1 MLRRRLNEPLMEK
14 LRKKLGKRDLV
25 VVNKLISAEA
35 RRRGISSEAALVVLA
50 TKNSI
55 GASIYQRSLDATKQA
70 EIHRVLAAPAA
81 SATRTPARS
90 AGHATGSSRA
100 ATSDRVRLRA
110 AVDYLIADT
119 ELHSRCADI
128 LMGPRNF
135 DRAINQATLVLEDRL
150 RTKAEPLSRMV
161 GENLVGY
168 AFNEDLA
175 RTVLRVDSNNP
186 DDQRGL
192 TQMLR
197 GIVPAF
203 RNSTHHHIIN
213 FSREEAMRIC
223 GFVDVL
229 LRVVD
234 NAVKVR

>member
-1 MLRRRLNEPLMEK
+1 MPRRRLNEPLMEK
-14 LRKKLGKRDLV
+14 LRRKLQKHDLV
-25 VVNKLISAEA
+25 QVNKVISAEA
-35 RRRGISSEAALVVLA
+35 RRRGISSEAALIVLA
-50 TKNSI
+50 TKNGI
-55 GASIYQRSLDATKQA
+55 GASIYQRSLDAAKQA
-70 EIHRVLAAPAA
+70 EIYRVLSESGASAPSAPA
-81 SATRTPARS
+81 RPAGR
-90 AGHATGSSRA
+90 ATGGRQA
-100 ATSDRVRLRA
+100 PSDRARLRT

-128 LMGPRNF
+128 LMGSRNF
-135 DRAINQATLVLEDRL
+135 DRAINQATLVLEQRL
-150 RTKAEPLSRMV
+150 RTKADPPSRMV

-175 RTVLRVDSNNP
+175 RTVLRVASNNP
-186 DDQRGL
+186 DEQRGL

-197 GIVPAF
+197 GVVPAF

-213 FSREEAMRIC
+213 FSREEATRIC

>member
-1 MLRRRLNEPLMEK
+1 MPRRRLNEPLMEK

-25 VVNKLISAEA
+25 QVNKMISAEA
-35 RRRGISSEAALVVLA
+35 RRRGISSEAAIVVLA
-50 TKNSI
+50 NKYGI
-55 GASIYQRSLDATKQA
+55 GASYYQRSLDAVKQA
-70 EIHRVLAAPAA
+70 EIHGVLTALSPRAQRSP
-81 SATRTPARS
+81 SRTTGRSNATRLATP
-90 AGHATGSSRA
+90 
-100 ATSDRVRLRA
+100 SDRARRRA
-110 AVDYLIADT
+110 SIDYLIADP
-119 ELHSRCADI
+119 ELHSRCADM
-128 LMGPRNF
+128 LMAPRNF
-135 DRAINQATLVLEDRL
+135 DRAINQATLVLEARL
-150 RTKAEPLSRMV
+150 RTKAQPAPRMV

-175 RTVLRVDSNNP
+175 RTVLRVASNNP

-192 TQMLR
+192 TQILR
-197 GIVPAF
+197 GVVPAF

-234 NAVKVR
+234 SAVKVR

>member
-1 MLRRRLNEPLMEK
+1 MPRRRLNEPLMEK
-14 LRKKLGKRDLV
+14 LRQKLKKRDLV

-35 RRRGISSEAALVVLA
+35 RRHGISSEAALVVLA
-50 TKNSI
+50 TRNGI

-70 EIHRVLAAPAA
+70 EIHRALAAPPARAA
-81 SATRTPARS
+81 PVPTRAAGRATRS
-90 AGHATGSSRA
+90 HRA
-100 ATSDRVRLRA
+100 ATDRARLRA
-110 AVDYLIADT
+110 AVDYLIADP
-119 ELHSRCADI
+119 ELRSRCADM
-128 LMGPRNF
+128 LMAPRNF

-150 RTKAEPLSRMV
+150 RTKAEPPTRMV

-168 AFNEDLA
+168 AFNEELT
-175 RTVLRVDSNNP
+175 RTTLRVASNNP

-197 GIVPAF
+197 GVVPAF